1 MPKLRQFTATQP
13 RAILYQGAK
22 YAVAGLFRREGEE
35 FVTFCGESGIERS
48 VPLAKVSV
56 IA

>member
-1 MPKLRQFTATQP
+1 MSKSQP
-13 RAILYQGAK
+13 STKEGPELINYMGTYYR
-22 YAVAGLFRREGEE
+22 VAGFFRRKGEK